1 MLSYAFSL
9 FSSPWKCP
17 MVRYKARCVEQIW
30 ALYLFN
36 YWSSTKRPRGKEV
49 FFVGQAETEAAIRGA
64 QSHLSSLVSLLDIQL
79 CSPYSLLIRGLI
91 RLSPRMFLSYLS
103 AANFP
108 QAKCSNWA
116 ILFHFKLKRGPIM
129 RDFSFIAPTAGT
141 LSLVLSAL
149 RGKALWGRTVL
160 TPGMSASI
168 CHPWVWAASRGVGAH
183 RSTLVVIDV
192 AYSSV
197 FPCLFSCR
205 SGLLFV

>member
-1 MLSYAFSL
+1 MG
-9 FSSPWKCP
+9 WH
-17 MVRYKARCVEQIW
+17 KAWCVEQIW

-36 YWSSTKRPRGKEV
+36 CWSSTKRLWGEEV
-49 FFVGQAETEAAIRGA
+49 FFGGQAETEAAIRGA
-64 QSHLSSLVSLLDIQL
+64 QSHLSSLVSLLDIRL

-149 RGKALWGRTVL
+149 GGKALWGCTVL

-168 CHPWVWAASRGVGAH
+168 CHPWVWGASWGVGAH
-183 RSTLVVIDV
+183 RSALSVIDV

-205 SGLLFV
+205 CGLLFV